1 MCSIKRKRSE
11 NYNFKLLQMVLSM
24 IKWLLSVFMTYE
36 RLHKCCKMRAMLL
49 DGSGDHDDV
58 PRVTLVLV
66 VTTGVSA
73 HYWTLA
79 SPIRAN

>member
-11 NYNFKLLQMVLSM
+11 NYNFKLLQMVISM
-24 IKWLLSVFMTYE
+24 IKWLPSVFMTYE
-36 RLHKCCKMRAMLL
+36 RLHKDRKMRAMFL

-66 VTTGVSA
+66 VTTCA
-73 HYWTLA
+73 HWTLA
-79 SPIRAN
+79 PPIRAN